1 MLREKILVFGSG
13 RLASSVM
20 GFFSNVTVLSKDG
33 CDVTDRTQVE
43 RAIRTLGP
51 ELVLNTAAITKPAL
65 CEDQHGLAWRVNVYG
80 ARNIAAA
87 CRSSR
92 VRSVHISSNWAADP
106 VNEYGM
112 TKFVSEHVGFD
123 LVLRTCFYDES
134 YWVLS
139 ALSRGEVVTLADTD
153 QFNPISVTG
162 LLRVLEK
169 MVAHRVEGI
178 VNVGVVERLTH
189 FEFGVLLSR
198 TLELPTDLIKPI
210 ATINTPYEYP
220 YNTFVEP
227 HRLSQVRVEED
238 MNDFRDSLVWRS
250 AATDDTSMD
259 NSEPVQDLRGTD
271 NRGTGLRDDASRG
284 RVR

>member
-1 MLREKILVFGSG
+1 MPLREKILVFGSG

-51 ELVLNTAAITKPAL
+51 ELVLNTAAITKPSL

-106 VNEYGM
+106 VNEYGV
-112 TKFVSEHVGFD
+112 TKFVSERVGFD

-139 ALSRGEVVTLADTD
+139 SLARGEVVTLADTD

-162 LLRVLEK
+162 LLKILEK
-169 MVAHRVEGI
+169 MVVHRVEGV

-198 TLELPTDLIKPI
+198 TLELPTDLIRPI
-210 ATINTPYEYP
+210 ATVNTPYEYP

-238 MNDFRDSLVWRS
+238 MHDFRDSLIWRS
-250 AATDDTSMD
+250 AADDSSVD
-259 NSEPVQDLRGTD
+259 ESEPMQDMRGTD
-271 NRGTGLRDDASRG
+271 SRGTGLDRKS
-284 RVR
+284 VV